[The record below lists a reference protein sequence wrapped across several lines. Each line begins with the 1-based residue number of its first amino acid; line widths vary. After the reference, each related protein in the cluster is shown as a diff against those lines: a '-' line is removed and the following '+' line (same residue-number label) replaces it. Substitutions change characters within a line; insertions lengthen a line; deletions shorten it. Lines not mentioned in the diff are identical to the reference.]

1 MTDTR
6 RKTNHMMRI
15 LVGWD
20 DTAEAETI
28 KLLLDID
35 DNVVEVVT
43 DGTQFEQRVTE
54 AEWDVLVQAI
64 GFPNRETA
72 LSTFQRNQERA
83 AETPV
88 IGIYRQSEIADLARF
103 LSHHLHAHL
112 MRDPDGNFMFLLT
125 SMAQAAVVARQSRQA
140 ARLAEQLRQ
149 EVDSV
154 KRLQDSVIPRE
165 LPQPEGY
172 RIAARYESSQIHISG
187 IVPVAMAGGDYY
199 DIFSR
204 DDHTLT
210 CIVGDASGHG
220 IKACMSIMTMHTL
233 IRMTNWEECANT
245 GQFVEAV
252 NRRLCD
258 SDIIRDEGGF
268 IALLFLTLDQQQH
281 RFQWTSAGSPMPLLQ
296 NLETN
301 HITNLR
307 HEDYGGLP
315 LAIDDH
321 WQYEHFSM
329 DFPQHSRLILYTDGL
344 EDAFPLKPD
353 DHAPFGING
362 IITSLQSS
370 AHLPVDA
377 ALEKLF
383 ADSHAFTQGHGRM
396 DDTSVVIIERC
407 L

>member
-1 MTDTR
+1 
-6 RKTNHMMRI
+6 MRI

-172 RIAARYESSQIHISG
+172 RIAARYE
-187 IVPVAMAGGDYY
+187 
-199 DIFSR
+199 
-204 DDHTLT
+204 
-210 CIVGDASGHG
+210 
-220 IKACMSIMTMHTL
+220 
-233 IRMTNWEECANT
+233 
-245 GQFVEAV
+245 
-252 NRRLCD
+252 
-258 SDIIRDEGGF
+258 
-268 IALLFLTLDQQQH
+268 
-281 RFQWTSAGSPMPLLQ
+281 
-296 NLETN
+296 
-301 HITNLR
+301 
-307 HEDYGGLP
+307 
-315 LAIDDH
+315 
-321 WQYEHFSM
+321 
-329 DFPQHSRLILYTDGL
+329 
-344 EDAFPLKPD
+344 
-353 DHAPFGING
+353 
-362 IITSLQSS
+362 
-370 AHLPVDA
+370 
-377 ALEKLF
+377 
-383 ADSHAFTQGHGRM
+383 
-396 DDTSVVIIERC
+396 
-407 L
+407 